1 MKNAEKYAKQIAGI
15 LADSAICP
23 VTDLIS
29 SQSPDDWPVCTNCA
43 LEGVCANAQKLEV
56 LLLQEVSSLD
66 RNTIRGTYCCVTRN
80 GL

>member
-43 LEGVCANAQKLEV
+43 LEGVCANA
-56 LLLQEVSSLD
+56 
-66 RNTIRGTYCCVTRN
+66 
-80 GL
+80 

>member
-29 SQSPDDWPVCTNCA
+29 SQSPDVGLCVQTVYLKVSA
-43 LEGVCANAQKLEV
+43 LMHKN
-56 LLLQEVSSLD
+56 
-66 RNTIRGTYCCVTRN
+66 
-80 GL
+80 